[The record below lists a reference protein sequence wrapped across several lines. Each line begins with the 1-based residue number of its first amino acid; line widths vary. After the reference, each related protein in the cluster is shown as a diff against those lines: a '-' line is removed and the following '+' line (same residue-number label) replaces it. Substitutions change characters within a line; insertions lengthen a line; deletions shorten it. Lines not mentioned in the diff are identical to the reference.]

1 MRFEAPLI
9 RGTLVRRYKRFLA
22 DVVLEDGSKTTV
34 HCPNTGS
41 MLGCRSPGSTVW
53 LLPASNP
60 ARKYPLGW
68 ELVEVDLAVLKDVNA
83 GRSVDPAVLVGIDTG
98 RSVDSA
104 VLVGINT
111 GRSNALVAEALDR
124 GLIPELAAYGSVRRE
139 VKAPGTRSRIDF
151 LLGGHPQDPDCYLE
165 VKNVTA
171 AVSRD
176 NAFFPDAVSTRA
188 ARHVDELAAL
198 VSGGQR
204 GAMCFCVQRADVSRV
219 RPADGIDPA
228 YGKAL
233 RRAVLAGVEV
243 YALRAEITTTSVRLE
258 HRIPVVL
265 DDVI

>member
-41 MLGCRSPGSTVW
+41 MLGCRAPGSTVW

-60 ARKYPLGW
+60 ARKYRLGW
-68 ELVEVDLAVLKDVNA
+68 ELVEVA
-83 GRSVDPAVLVGIDTG
+83 P
-98 RSVDSA
+98 A

-139 VKAPGTRSRIDF
+139 VKVPGTRSRIDF
-151 LLGGHPQDPDCYLE
+151 LLSGHPQEPDCYLE

-171 AVSRD
+171 AVSSD

-198 VSGGQR
+198 VSRGQR

-243 YALRAEITTTSVRLE
+243 YALQAEVTTTSVRLE

-265 DDVI
+265 EGVPADTAG

>member
-1 MRFEAPLI
+1 MQFEAPLI

-22 DVVLEDGSKTTV
+22 DVVLEDGSETTV

-41 MLGCRSPGSTVW
+41 MLGCRTPGSAVW

-60 ARKYPLGW
+60 ARKYRLGW
-68 ELVEVDLAVLKDVNA
+68 ELVEA
-83 GRSVDPAVLVGIDTG
+83 DP
-98 RSVDSA
+98 A

-124 GLIPELAAYGSVRRE
+124 GMIPELAAYGSVRRE
-139 VKAPGTRSRIDF
+139 VKVPGTRSRIDF
-151 LLGGHPQDPDCYLE
+151 LLSGHPQDPDCFLE

-171 AVSRD
+171 AVSGD
-176 NAFFPDAVSTRA
+176 NAFFPDAVSSRA
-188 ARHVDELAAL
+188 TRHVDELAAL
-198 VSGGQR
+198 VSRGQR
-204 GAMCFCVQRADVSRV
+204 GAMCFCVQRADVNRV

-243 YALRAEITTTSVRLE
+243 YALRAEVTPTNVRLE
-258 HRIPVVL
+258 HRIPVEL
-265 DDVI
+265 DTVI

>member
-22 DVVLEDGSKTTV
+22 DVVLDDGSETTV

-41 MLGCRSPGSTVW
+41 MMGCCTPGSTVW

-60 ARKYPLGW
+60 ARKYRLGW
-68 ELVEVDLAVLKDVNA
+68 ELVEVE
-83 GRSVDPAVLVGIDTG
+83 P
-98 RSVDSA
+98 A

-111 GRSNALVAEALDR
+111 GRSNALVAEALER
-124 GLIPELAAYGSVRRE
+124 GMIPELAAYCSVRRE
-139 VKAPGTRSRIDF
+139 VKVPGTRSRIDF
-151 LLGGHPQDPDCYLE
+151 LLSGHPRDPDCYLE

-171 AVSRD
+171 AVSGD

-188 ARHVDELAAL
+188 ARHVGELVAL
-198 VSGGQR
+198 VSSGHR
-204 GAMCFCVQRADVSRV
+204 GAMCFCVQRADVNGV

-233 RRAVLAGVEV
+233 RRAVSAGVEV
-243 YALRAEITTTSVRLE
+243 YALRARVGTTGVRLE
-258 HRIPVVL
+258 VRIPVDL
-265 DDVI
+265 GAN

>member
-22 DVVLEDGSKTTV
+22 DVVLDDGAETTV

-41 MLGCRSPGSTVW
+41 MMGCCTPGSTVW

-68 ELVEVDLAVLKDVNA
+68 ELVEVEA
-83 GRSVDPAVLVGIDTG
+83 
-98 RSVDSA
+98 A

-111 GRSNALVAEALDR
+111 GRSNALVAEALER
-124 GLIPELAAYGSVRRE
+124 GMIPELTPYGSVRRE
-139 VKAPGTRSRIDF
+139 VRVPGTRSRIDF
-151 LLGGHPQDPDCYLE
+151 LLSGHPRDSDCYLE

-171 AVSRD
+171 AVSGD

-188 ARHVDELAAL
+188 ARHVNELAAL
-198 VSGGQR
+198 VSGGHR
-204 GAMCFCVQRADVSRV
+204 SAMCFCVQRADVNSV

-233 RRAVLAGVEV
+233 RLAVSAGVEV
-243 YALRAEITTTSVRLE
+243 YALRAQVGTVGVRLE
-258 HRIPVVL
+258 ERIPVEL
-265 DDVI
+265 GAN